1 MKNPNAYMK
10 KMRERESEIIWKDG
24 PLTDAEKLEL
34 IICSIQP
41 YSKWWRWGYIK
52 ALRRAIKLIK
62 EDDNKKKE
70 QKHTIEPS
78 SSWDNSYDVFDGG
91 EVPCEP
97 KDYIYSGGF

>member
-1 MKNPNAYMK
+1 MKNLKAYINK
-10 KMRERESEIIWKDG
+10 TKEREYEIICKDE

-52 ALRRAIKLIK
+52 ALRRVIKLIK

-78 SSWDNSYDVFDGG
+78 SSWNNSYDVFDGG